1 MSWCVETRRSPKPLQ
16 TQQRQSMQA
25 PHSRAVNAVSQNE
38 LQRRWRLVRER
49 MREQGIDALVM
60 QNSSD
65 WIGGYVR
72 WFSNQPAN
80 NGYPN
85 SIVFPLEEGMSL
97 IEQGPFDGRRKVSDA
112 EAQATGVAH
121 RLTTPSYA
129 SVHYSGPYDAQIAV
143 AELKRLGAR
152 KVGLVATSAM
162 YHSFGEHLREHLPG
176 VGPGVELVDATDL
189 VDRIKAIKSDEE
201 RGFMRQVAAMQD
213 EVMARV
219 REFIKPGLKDFEI
232 AAYAQYVGQQ
242 LGSEQGIFLCSSAP
256 PGQAASFRPRSMQ
269 GRTLQKGDVYSL
281 LIENNGAG
289 GYYTEMSRI
298 FVMGR
303 ASQELR
309 DAHAAVLAAQR
320 YALTLLKPGAACAD
334 IFAQHNAWLRQ
345 QGMSEERRISIHG
358 MGYDMVER
366 PLIRND
372 EPMSIEE
379 HMAIVV
385 HPGILNERMFVH
397 NTELYLIEADGPG
410 ECLHKTPRQIFELE

>member
-1 MSWCVETRRSPKPLQ
+1 
-16 TQQRQSMQA
+16 MQDNT
-25 PHSRAVNAVSQNE
+25 SRAVNAVSLSE
-38 LQRRWRLVRER
+38 MQRRWRLVRES
-49 MREQGIDALVM
+49 MRKQGLDALVM

-72 WFSNQPAN
+72 WFNNHPAT

-85 SIVFPLEEGMSL
+85 TIVFPLGEGMSV
-97 IEQGPFDGRRKVSDA
+97 IEQGPFGGERIASEA
-112 EAQATGVAH
+112 EQQATGIAR

-129 SVHYSGPYDAQIAV
+129 SVHYSGSYDAEIA
-143 AELKRLGAR
+143 AAQLIRLGAR
-152 KVGLVATSAM
+152 RIGFVAPSAM
-162 YHSFGEHLREHLPG
+162 YHSFGQHLRQALAGRE
-176 VGPGVELVDATDL
+176 VVDATDL
-189 VDRIKAIKSDEE
+189 VDGIKAIKSEEE
-201 RGFMRQVAAMQD
+201 RGFIRQVAAMQD
-213 EVMARV
+213 QVMARV
-219 REFIKPGLKDFEI
+219 RAFIRPGLKDFEI
-232 AAYAQYVGQQ
+232 AAHAQYVGQQ

-256 PGQAASFRPRSMQ
+256 PGQAASFKPRSMQ
-269 GRTLQKGDVYSL
+269 GRTLERGDVYSL

-298 FVMGR
+298 FVLGR

-309 DAHAAVLAAQR
+309 DAHAAVLEAQR

-334 IFAQHNAWLRQ
+334 IFAQHNAWLREK
-345 QGMSEERRISIHG
+345 GMAEERRISIHG

-372 EPMSIEE
+372 ETMCIRE

-397 NTELYLIEADGPG
+397 NTELYLIEARGPG
-410 ECLHKTPRQIFELE
+410 ECLHKTPRQIFELD

>member
-1 MSWCVETRRSPKPLQ
+1 MHATPP
-16 TQQRQSMQA
+16 
-25 PHSRAVNAVSQNE
+25 RAVNAVSPTE
-38 LQRRWRLVRER
+38 LQRRWRAVRAR

-72 WFSNQPAN
+72 WFSNQPAT

-85 SIVFPLEEGMSL
+85 TIVFPLEEGMSL
-97 IEQGPFDGRRKVSDA
+97 IEQGPFDGTRTAGDA
-112 EAQATGVAH
+112 ELQATGIAR

-129 SVHYSGPYDAQIAV
+129 SVHYSGTYDAEIAV
-143 AELKRLGAR
+143 AELKRLSAR

-162 YHSFGEHLREHLPG
+162 YHSFGQHLREHLPSAL
-176 VGPGVELVDATDL
+176 PDVELVEATNL
-189 VDRIKAIKSDEE
+189 VDRIKAVKSEEE
-201 RGFMRQVAAMQD
+201 RGCMRQVAAMQD
-213 EVMARV
+213 EVMAQV
-219 REFIKPGLKDFEI
+219 AKFIRPGLKDFEI
-232 AAYAQYVGQQ
+232 AAYAQYIGQQ

-269 GRTLQKGDVYSL
+269 GRTLERGDVYSL
-281 LIENNGAG
+281 LVENNGAG
-289 GYYTEMSRI
+289 GYYTELSRI
-298 FVMGR
+298 FVLGR

-309 DAHAAVLAAQR
+309 DAHESVLAAQR

-334 IFAQHNAWLRQ
+334 IFAQHNAWLRA
-345 QGMSEERRISIHG
+345 QGLNEERRISIHG

-366 PLIRND
+366 PLIRDD
-372 EPMSIEE
+372 ETMAIEE

-397 NTELYLIEADGPG
+397 NTELYLIERDGPG